1 MIGARAGV
9 DVRVG
14 CEVDTP
20 GPGARIARP
29 VTDVA
34 HAVCVTATRINIAAA
49 QNVCRFVLF
58 TVGSCLPCAFSS
70 YAIAGSVSVMQK
82 KGGTRRA
89 SSRQPTDSLAPQYP
103 IESVDNALKLLLLL
117 GEQPQIRLSEAT
129 RYLGVASS
137 TAHRLLAMLT
147 YRGFVRQDPVSKA
160 YLPGPALTGV
170 AFAIFGRIDIQRAAT
185 PVMRSLSERLRESVH
200 VGMLDGAAVRFI
212 AAVEGPTAVRVAS
225 RLGRA
230 MPAHCTSTGKV
241 MLAQLSEPELRQLL
255 PNEKLER
262 ITAHSIGSRTELQ
275 VELSRIR
282 ERGYAVNRE
291 ESEEGVASVAVPI
304 PTRAPGLQ
312 LALNAAAP
320 KHRLSRSQYAAVAAA
335 LVEAAEEIGDQLG

>member
-1 MIGARAGV
+1 MATKRQQGASDPDA
-9 DVRVG
+9 
-14 CEVDTP
+14 P
-20 GPGARIARP
+20 
-29 VTDVA
+29 
-34 HAVCVTATRINIAAA
+34 AA
-49 QNVCRFVLF
+49 
-58 TVGSCLPCAFSS
+58 
-70 YAIAGSVSVMQK
+70 
-82 KGGTRRA
+82 
-89 SSRQPTDSLAPQYP
+89 DSLAPQYP

-170 AFAIFGRIDIQRAAT
+170 AFAIFGRIDVPAT
-185 PVMRSLSERLRESVH
+185 ALPVMRSLSERLRESIH
-200 VGMLDGAAVRFI
+200 VGMLDGANVRFV
-212 AAVEGPTAVRVAS
+212 AAVEGPAAVRVAS
-225 RLGRA
+225 RLGRT

-241 MLAQLSEPELRQLL
+241 MLAQLSQPELHQLL
-255 PNEKLER
+255 PDEELVR
-262 ITAHSIGSRTELQ
+262 ITARSIGSRTELEA
-275 VELSRIR
+275 ELPAIR

-304 PTRAPGLQ
+304 PTRAPGLR

-320 KHRLSRSQYAAVAAA
+320 CNRLNSSQYPAVAAA
-335 LVEAAEEIGDQLG
+335 LVKAAKEIGDQLS

>member
-1 MIGARAGV
+1 MATKRQQGAHQPEA
-9 DVRVG
+9 
-14 CEVDTP
+14 
-20 GPGARIARP
+20 PGA
-29 VTDVA
+29 
-34 HAVCVTATRINIAAA
+34 
-49 QNVCRFVLF
+49 
-58 TVGSCLPCAFSS
+58 
-70 YAIAGSVSVMQK
+70 
-82 KGGTRRA
+82 
-89 SSRQPTDSLAPQYP
+89 DSLAPQYP

-170 AFAIFGRIDIQRAAT
+170 AFAIFGRIDVAAT
-185 PVMRSLSERLRESVH
+185 ALPVMRGLSERLRESIH
-200 VGMLDGAAVRFI
+200 VGMLDGASVRFV
-212 AAVEGPTAVRVAS
+212 AAVEGPAAVRVAS
-225 RLGRA
+225 RLGRT

-241 MLAQLSEPELRQLL
+241 MLAQLPLPELRQLL
-255 PNEKLER
+255 PDEELAR
-262 ITAHSIGSRTELQ
+262 ITALSIGSRTELEA
-275 VELSRIR
+275 ELSAIR

-304 PTRAPGLQ
+304 PTRAPGLR

-320 KHRLSRSQYAAVAAA
+320 CNRLNSSQYPAVAAA
-335 LVEAAEEIGDQLG
+335 LVKAAKEIGDQLG